1 MASLLHRLG
10 RWCADHHW
18 TTIAAWVAVLVLVG
32 GSAAVFSKP
41 LTTEFSIPGSR
52 FEVVLEELRQEIPVA
67 AGATGT
73 VVFTGEDGFDAD
85 DRTAVEEVL
94 QGWRELDGVA
104 EVVDPFA
111 TQEQLDTGDEELAT
125 AEQELADGQAEVDAG
140 RERVAE
146 AEAELDAGQDEVDA
160 GQAELDAAQEELDA
174 GRAQLEAGRDQ
185 LPAEQ
190 VAAAE
195 QQLEAGQAEIDQ
207 AREELDAGQAEVDAG
222 REELEEGRAEL
233 EAGQAELDAGREQ
246 LAVGERLAG
255 LSEGLRFVSEDG
267 TVALAQV
274 RFVDDVNSLDPALTE
289 RVQEIGEQLEGSGV
303 EVDYSQEI
311 VQDLSEVVGP
321 GEILGLVVAAVVLL
335 VVLGSLVAAGLP
347 LLMALVG
354 VAVGVL
360 GALSFSGA
368 VQMNDTT
375 PALAL
380 MLGLAVGIDYSLFL
394 INRHRTQLRQGM
406 AQRDSIALATGTSG
420 NAVAFAGMTV
430 IIALA
435 ALTVTGVPFL
445 AVMGLVAA
453 ATVLVAVLVALTLT
467 PALLSLVGER
477 VLPKRQRAGADGA
490 RPGGPRHYDD
500 TERGW
505 AAAVIRRPVLTIL
518 GVLALVGVMS
528 FPVADLRLG
537 LPDGSAESAD
547 STAYQTYDAV
557 RSNFGAGVNGP
568 VIAVAELDEPLAE
581 GESALASAQADLGE
595 DLAAIEGVVY
605 VVPFGVSEDRQT
617 LAFQMVPQD
626 GPSEE
631 STVELVGTLEAE
643 GEQIGADNGATL
655 GFTGQTVANID
666 ISNQL
671 SDALPVYL
679 AVVVGLS
686 LLLLLLV
693 FRSVVIPLLA
703 TLGFLLSLGA
713 AFGAVVATYQWGV
726 LDVVFG
732 VNEPG
737 PILSFLPILLIGVL
751 FGLAMDYQ
759 VFLVSAMR
767 ESHVHGE
774 PARQAI
780 VTGFNHSSRVVV
792 AAAVIMV
799 SVFGGFVFAELAMIR
814 PVGLGLAVGVL
825 IDAFVVR
832 MTLTPAV
839 MALLGEKAWY
849 LPRWLD
855 RVLPDVDVEG
865 TALERSVGVGSRPQE
880 VVDSPVRA

>member
-1 MASLLHRLG
+1 
-10 RWCADHHW
+10 
-18 TTIAAWVAVLVLVG
+18 
-32 GSAAVFSKP
+32 
-41 LTTEFSIPGSR
+41 
-52 FEVVLEELRQEIPVA
+52 
-67 AGATGT
+67 
-73 VVFTGEDGFDAD
+73 
-85 DRTAVEEVL
+85 
-94 QGWRELDGVA
+94 
-104 EVVDPFA
+104 
-111 TQEQLDTGDEELAT
+111 
-125 AEQELADGQAEVDAG
+125 
-140 RERVAE
+140 
-146 AEAELDAGQDEVDA
+146 
-160 GQAELDAAQEELDA
+160 
-174 GRAQLEAGRDQ
+174 
-185 LPAEQ
+185 
-190 VAAAE
+190 
-195 QQLEAGQAEIDQ
+195 
-207 AREELDAGQAEVDAG
+207 
-222 REELEEGRAEL
+222 
-233 EAGQAELDAGREQ
+233 
-246 LAVGERLAG
+246 
-255 LSEGLRFVSEDG
+255 
-267 TVALAQV
+267 
-274 RFVDDVNSLDPALTE
+274 
-289 RVQEIGEQLEGSGV
+289 
-303 EVDYSQEI
+303 
-311 VQDLSEVVGP
+311 
-321 GEILGLVVAAVVLL
+321 
-335 VVLGSLVAAGLP
+335 
-347 LLMALVG
+347 
-354 VAVGVL
+354 
-360 GALSFSGA
+360 
-368 VQMNDTT
+368 
-375 PALAL
+375 
-380 MLGLAVGIDYSLFL
+380 
-394 INRHRTQLRQGM
+394 
-406 AQRDSIALATGTSG
+406 
-420 NAVAFAGMTV
+420 MTV

-435 ALTVTGVPFL
+435 ALTVTGIPFL

-631 STVELVGTLEAE
+631 STVALVGTLEAE

-849 LPRWLD
+849 LPGWLD

-880 VVDSPVRA
+880 VVDSPARA